1 MFVVAFAM
9 IVLLVHAYRDRKPL
23 EQIITT
29 AVFYIVFVYS
39 FITVV
44 VNPSDNDA
52 RRIFSFASRF
62 VVNRSLWCGI

>member
-44 VNPSDNDA
+44 VNPSDNDCSSHFFFCVA
-52 RRIFSFASRF
+52 F
-62 VVNRSLWCGI
+62 CC